1 MAVFKSYSD
10 LKTQVANYL
19 ARQDLTDKI
28 PTFIELAEIRL
39 NRDLRLRQTLQNSI
53 YKF

>member
-19 ARQDLTDKI
+19 ARQDLTDSI
-28 PTFIELAEIRL
+28 PTFIEMAEIRL
-39 NRDLRLRQTLQNSI
+39 NRDLRLRQTLQNSV
-53 YKF
+53 YTW